1 MEKRQTTLG
10 LDLGIASIGWC
21 LYEDD
26 DDGNPRKIID
36 IGSFVFDQ
44 IEDQKTGKTE
54 NIARREKRS
63 MRRQRRR
70 RVRRLE
76 DGRALFQSALEVNF
90 TEIAARNYEY
100 QNPFELKVKG
110 LKEKLS
116 KEELCLALYHYLEI
130 QRIQIKQ
137 KNRR

>member
-26 DDGNPRKIID
+26 KLGNPRKIMD

-44 IEDQKTGKTE
+44 IEDQKTGKTK

-76 DGRALFQSALEVNF
+76 DGRALFKDFLGINFVEVSAK
-90 TEIAARNYEY
+90 NYEY
-100 QNPFELKVKG
+100 PNPFELKVKG
-110 LKEKLS
+110 LKEKLT
-116 KEELCLALYHYLEI
+116 
-130 QRIQIKQ
+130 
-137 KNRR
+137 